1 MHILLSVCAEK
12 VKERAD
18 REKEDLKKGVGGE
31 REREGKGQM
40 KKRRQ
45 DEEKK
50 GAGFVINVIIGVV
63 QSNEIIKS
71 DNGKLFNF
79 FSFYRNLEKEIAF
92 RL

>member
-1 MHILLSVCAEK
+1 
-12 VKERAD
+12 
-18 REKEDLKKGVGGE
+18 
-31 REREGKGQM
+31 M